1 MTDTPRQQ
9 QPIDGMPRDTRG
21 FWQPERGTAPVNP
34 WFSWPLKP
42 GRALRWLFGFPG
54 YLYPWNLL
62 YMGIAALTW
71 LHFQP
76 ALSRC
81 VEFRADWILEMF
93 ARNQLML
100 IAVVSAWHLR
110 LWTLKSQGL
119 RYKYTS
125 DWMATGKRKFFGGSQ
140 LRDNVFW
147 SCASGCTVW
156 TAYEVL
162 MTWAYANGM
171 LPYVDPRQQPVYFA
185 AWLCG
190 IQLWRLFHFYWVHRL
205 LHWPPLYKAG
215 HYLHHRNINVGP
227 WSGLAMHPLEHI
239 LYFSCMLIHWVVPSH
254 PIHMVLNGQHAA
266 FTPAQGHV
274 GFEKL
279 LLKGDAGV
287 AAGSYFHQLHHRYFE
302 CNYGEPDIPFDHWF
316 GTSHDG
322 SPGAHAAMREK
333 RRARHNVV
341 TDSD

>member
-1 MTDTPRQQ
+1 
-9 QPIDGMPRDTRG
+9 
-21 FWQPERGTAPVNP
+21 
-34 WFSWPLKP
+34 
-42 GRALRWLFGFPG
+42 
-54 YLYPWNLL
+54 
-62 YMGIAALTW
+62 
-71 LHFQP
+71 
-76 ALSRC
+76 
-81 VEFRADWILEMF
+81 
-93 ARNQLML
+93 
-100 IAVVSAWHLR
+100 
-110 LWTLKSQGL
+110 
-119 RYKYTS
+119 
-125 DWMATGKRKFFGGSQ
+125 
-140 LRDNVFW
+140 
-147 SCASGCTVW
+147 
-156 TAYEVL
+156 

-171 LPYVDPRQQPVYFA
+171 LPYVDPRQQPLYFA

-205 LHWPPLYKAG
+205 LHWPPLYRAG

-227 WSGLAMHPLEHI
+227 WSGLAMHPLEHV
-239 LYFSCMLIHWVVPSH
+239 LYFSCMLVHWVVPSH

-302 CNYGEPDIPFDHWF
+302 CNYGEPDFPFDHWF

-322 SPGAHAAMREK
+322 SPEAHAAMREK

-341 TDSD
+341 TTRLTASQFRGRCLRQSESHQFQDGRTSG

>member
-1 MTDTPRQQ
+1 
-9 QPIDGMPRDTRG
+9 
-21 FWQPERGTAPVNP
+21 
-34 WFSWPLKP
+34 
-42 GRALRWLFGFPG
+42 
-54 YLYPWNLL
+54 
-62 YMGIAALTW
+62 
-71 LHFQP
+71 
-76 ALSRC
+76 
-81 VEFRADWILEMF
+81 
-93 ARNQLML
+93 
-100 IAVVSAWHLR
+100 
-110 LWTLKSQGL
+110 
-119 RYKYTS
+119 
-125 DWMATGKRKFFGGSQ
+125 
-140 LRDNVFW
+140 
-147 SCASGCTVW
+147 
-156 TAYEVL
+156 

-171 LPYVDPRQQPVYFA
+171 LPYLDPRQQPLLFA
-185 AWLCG
+185 AWLCA

-205 LHWPPLYKAG
+205 LHWPPLYRAG

-227 WSGLAMHPLEHI
+227 WSGLAMHPLEHV

-254 PIHMVLNGQHAA
+254 PIHMIFNGQHAA

-279 LLKGDAGV
+279 LLKGNAGV

-322 SPGAHAAMREK
+322 SPEAHASMREK